1 MALQNKLS
9 TLFPLFVELF
19 LVAALKFRKMKL
31 KVLWIT
37 VRSSNHWTFDLLRRK
52 KKHQIQSTLQL
63 NPNAQPALPILH
75 NNRTKKSKKS
85 TETHLLQ
92 PISVL
97 FRTYW
102 ISGLRKS
109 LALAFPSRA
118 FPPALWQYLI
128 LPLPPNFSPVLE
140 ESILR
145 ELLRKW
151 APSGLRIASSWLS
164 HRAPEGLMAVEL
176 DNKSVNRGGD
186 FTLEDLASLVWSD
199 DEKERFFKL
208 KNIEYYLVFY
218 I

>member
-31 KVLWIT
+31 KVLWTT
-37 VRSSNHWTFDLLRRK
+37 VCSSNHWTFDLLRQK
-52 KKHQIQSTLQL
+52 KFIKSSRLFSSTPTL
-63 NPNAQPALPILH
+63 NLH
-75 NNRTKKSKKS
+75 YQFCTLSCTTTAKKS

-109 LALAFPSRA
+109 SALAFPSRA

-128 LPLPPNFSPVLE
+128 LPLPPNFSPVLV

-151 APSGLRIASSWLS
+151 ATSGLRTASSRLS
-164 HRAPEGLMAVEL
+164 RRAWWPLSWTIKVSI
-176 DNKSVNRGGD
+176 DGG
-186 FTLEDLASLVWSD
+186 TSRWRTWRVLVWSD
-199 DEKERFFKL
+199 GEKERFF
-208 KNIEYYLVFY
+208 
-218 I
+218 